1 MEPTKKDWKL
11 FREKIC
17 GWQEAYMERLIQ
29 EYVEYL
35 QSDLPASTKFWEL
48 EKKIKNDRRK
58 PGVLIEVRKS
68 EMIWDL
74 VRLIHDGAITMKD
87 LEEFSNELKESV
99 EFILDS

>member
-11 FREKIC
+11 YREKIC
-17 GWQEAYMERLIQ
+17 GWQESYMERLIQ

-74 VRLIHDGAITMKD
+74 VRLIHDGAITMND

-99 EFILDS
+99 EFMLNR